1 MKKRYPT
8 TTAVL
13 SVLVFASLAWPSPA
27 NGQSKPCG
35 IERWPVKTLADSD
48 GATVATRT
56 AQTATIEQLTSS
68 TAPTRAQLQK
78 AVSTRFAPQEESVY
92 EVKALLIG
100 YKLESDKDFHI
111 VLADPADETV
121 TMIVEIPSGMC
132 ASGNA
137 GQVFAALQ
145 DQFVEDF
152 GKPTP
157 TFKRLKTPT
166 AVDVRGVGF
175 FDFLHGQTGVAKNG
189 FELHPVLS
197 IKQIQ

>member
-1 MKKRYPT
+1 MRV
-8 TTAVL
+8 TAL
-13 SVLVFASLAWPSPA
+13 ISTLLTLAAPCFS
-27 NGQSKPCG
+27 QSKPCG

-48 GATVATRT
+48 GATVATRS
-56 AQTATIEQLTSS
+56 AQVVTIEQLTSS

-111 VLADPADETV
+111 VLADPADQSV

-189 FELHPVLS
+189 FELHPVLN

>member
-1 MKKRYPT
+1 M
-8 TTAVL
+8 
-13 SVLVFASLAWPSPA
+13 
-27 NGQSKPCG
+27 
-35 IERWPVKTLADSD
+35 KTLADSD